1 MRAHGTITSSPSRRA
16 EARTRRCQRA
26 PSSVVEH
33 VTFNHGVPGSIPGGP
48 NLRSPTRE
56 ELRLASHPACEGC
69 PLKRAARR
77 WTSPTHRSF
86 GWQANPRTKVVSRL
100 VRRSAIARRRK
111 RAARGWTSPTC
122 EERRLARRTAVARC
136 CTAAG
141 NPVTHRLL
149 AKRHVCRHQR
159 PRSRGTTVAL
169 GRPIPRVRTCQ
180 LQPVSL

>member
-1 MRAHGTITSSPSRRA
+1 
-16 EARTRRCQRA
+16 
-26 PSSVVEH
+26 
-33 VTFNHGVPGSIPGGP
+33 
-48 NLRSPTRE
+48 
-56 ELRLASHPACEGC
+56 LASHPACEGC

-111 RAARGWTSPTC
+111 RAARRWTSPVRTSV
-122 EERRLARRTAVARC
+122 RLASERIIFRQTPGQLSGRTVAPRSWKRVAQGWTAVARC

-180 LQPVSL
+180 LPPVSL